1 MGYRGFQA
9 SANSHIIQCEHH
21 LVAVLFVCAKSVLVG
36 FGFFEAAPAKEVEEA
51 GEKTPI
57 FPAGKVAIWI
67 AKQSVARQ
75 IYGCFEMVSPPR
87 KQLN

>member
-1 MGYRGFQA
+1 MFAQPRR
-9 SANSHIIQCEHH
+9 
-21 LVAVLFVCAKSVLVG
+21 VG
-36 FGFFEAAPAKEVEEA
+36 EA

-75 IYGCFEMVSPPR
+75 IYGCFEMVLFPAR
-87 KQLN
+87 TAKLKYY

>member
-1 MGYRGFQA
+1 
-9 SANSHIIQCEHH
+9 
-21 LVAVLFVCAKSVLVG
+21 LVADLFVCGKSLLAG
-36 FGFFEAAPAKEVEEA
+36 ACSFGFFEAAPAKEVEEA
-51 GEKTPI
+51 GKKTPI

-87 KQLN
+87 EQRHYRKNNKI

>member
-1 MGYRGFQA
+1 M
-9 SANSHIIQCEHH
+9 HC
-21 LVAVLFVCAKSVLVG
+21 LFVCGKSVLVVSVFLKPPKPRRVG
-36 FGFFEAAPAKEVEEA
+36 EA

-75 IYGCFEMVSPPR
+75 IYGCFEMVLFPA
-87 KQLN
+87 KTVVL

>member
-1 MGYRGFQA
+1 
-9 SANSHIIQCEHH
+9 

-51 GEKTPI
+51 GKKTPS
-57 FPAGKVAIWI
+57 FPAGKVVIWI